1 LSRKNQNT
9 GGPYMHFYT
18 TRSVDENQ
26 DNETLKD
33 ITKSGKQ
40 RPWREKKLDNVGYA
54 DILEILKIKKA
65 YNVKQC
71 GNVLEFKPS
80 EDGYLKLY
88 KTWFCK
94 SKLCPVCNWRRAMK
108 NSSQAQKVIE
118 EVVKEKPKA
127 RWLFLTLSTKN
138 AIDGKTLE
146 NSLKEMT
153 KAFHKLFKYKKVSK
167 NLIGFMRSTEVTV
180 NKKDGSYNQHMH
192 VLLCVENSYFKNK
205 ENYISQ
211 EEWVGLWQKALR
223 VDYKP
228 VANIKAI
235 KPNKKGDK
243 DIQAAIKET
252 SKYSVKSSDYLTGNQ
267 EKDAEIVQDLEQ
279 GLHRKRMLSYGG
291 LLKQKHKI
299 LNLDDAENGDLI
311 KTSDDETITE
321 EEEKAHS
328 ITAIWNF
335 EKQNYFLKNM

>member
-1 LSRKNQNT
+1 
-9 GGPYMHFYT
+9 
-18 TRSVDENQ
+18 
-26 DNETLKD
+26 
-33 ITKSGKQ
+33 
-40 RPWREKKLDNVGYA
+40 
-54 DILEILKIKKA
+54 
-65 YNVKQC
+65 
-71 GNVLEFKPS
+71 
-80 EDGYLKLY
+80 
-88 KTWFCK
+88 
-94 SKLCPVCNWRRAMK
+94 MK
-108 NSSQAQKVIE
+108 NSSQAQKVIA

-138 AIDGKTLE
+138 SISGEHLDQ
-146 NSLKEMT
+146 SLKEMS
-153 KAFHKLFKYKKVSK
+153 KAFNKLKMYAKVKK
-167 NLIGFMRSTEVTV
+167 NLVGFMRSTEVTV

-205 ENYISQ
+205 ENYITQ
-211 EEWVGLWQKALR
+211 VEWVKLWQKALQ

-252 SKYSVKSSDYLTGNQ
+252 SKYSVKSSDYLTGNH
-267 EKDAEIVQDLEQ
+267 EKDAEIVSDLEQ

-299 LNLDDAENGDLI
+299 LNLDDAEDGNLI
-311 KTSDDETITE
+311 KTSDDEMTTD

-335 EKQNYFLKNM
+335 EKQNYFLKNV

>member
-1 LSRKNQNT
+1 
-9 GGPYMHFYT
+9 MHFNT

-26 DNETLKD
+26 DNEILKD
-33 ITKSGKQ
+33 MTKSGKQ
-40 RPWREKKLDNVGYA
+40 RPWREKKINNVSYA

-71 GNVLEFKPS
+71 GSVLEFKPS
-80 EDGYLKLY
+80 DDGYLKLY

-138 AIDGKTLE
+138 SISGEHLDQ
-146 NSLKEMT
+146 SLKEMS
-153 KAFHKLFKYKKVSK
+153 KAFNKLKMYSKVKK
-167 NLIGFMRSTEVTV
+167 NLVGFMRSTEVTV
-180 NKKDGSYNQHMH
+180 NKNDGSYNQHMH
-192 VLLCVENSYFKNK
+192 VLLCVESAYFRKK
-205 ENYISQ
+205 ENYITQ
-211 EEWVGLWQKALR
+211 EEWVDLWQKALQ

-279 GLHRKRMLSYGG
+279 GLYRKRMLSYGG

-311 KTSDDETITE
+311 KTSDDDAITD

-335 EKQNYFLKNM
+335 EKQNYFLKNV

>member
-1 LSRKNQNT
+1 MQNNHT
-9 GGPYMHFYT
+9 KY
-18 TRSVDENQ
+18 VNENQ

-33 ITKSGKQ
+33 MAKSGKQ
-40 RPWREKKLDNVGYA
+40 RPWREKKIDNVSYA

-65 YNVKQC
+65 FNVKQC
-71 GNVLEFKPS
+71 GNVLEFKPTD
-80 EDGYLKLY
+80 EGYLKLH

-108 NSSQAQKVIE
+108 NSYQAQRVIE

-127 RWLFLTLSTKN
+127 RWLFLTLSTRN
-138 AIDGKTLE
+138 AIDGEHL
-146 NSLKEMT
+146 NQSLKEMSQ
-153 KAFHKLFKYKKVSK
+153 AFNKLKMYSKVKK

-180 NKKDGSYNQHMH
+180 NKNNGSYNQHMH
-192 VLLCVENSYFKNK
+192 VLLCVENKYFRGS

-211 EEWVGLWQKALR
+211 KEWLDLWQKALR
-223 VDYKP
+223 VNYRP

-243 DIQAAIKET
+243 DIQAAIKEA
-252 SKYSVKSSDYLTGNQ
+252 SKYSVKSSDYLTGNH
-267 EKDAEIVQDLEQ
+267 EKDAEIVQDLEH
-279 GLHRKRMLSYGG
+279 GLYKKRMLSYGG
-291 LLKQKHKI
+291 LLKKKHKI
-299 LNLDDAENGDLI
+299 LNLDDAEDGNLI
-311 KTSDDETITE
+311 KTSDVEMTTD

-335 EKQNYFLKNM
+335 EKQNYFLKNV

>member
-1 LSRKNQNT
+1 MQHN
-9 GGPYMHFYT
+9 T
-18 TRSVDENQ
+18 TRYIDENQ

-33 ITKSGKQ
+33 VTKSGIQ
-40 RPWREKKLDNVGYA
+40 RPWKEKKIDNVSYA

-65 YNVKQC
+65 FNVKQC
-71 GNVLEFKPS
+71 GNVLEFKPTD
-80 EDGYLKLY
+80 EGYLKLY

-94 SKLCPVCNWRRAMK
+94 SKLCPVCNWRRSMK
-108 NSSQAQKVIE
+108 NSYQAQKVIE
-118 EVVKEKPKA
+118 AVVKEKPKA

-138 AIDGKTLE
+138 AIDGETLE
-146 NSLKEMT
+146 QSLKHLT
-153 KAFHKLFKYKKVSK
+153 KAFDRLSRYKKVK
-167 NLIGFMRSTEVTV
+167 QNLVGFLRSTEVTV
-180 NKKDGSYNQHMH
+180 NKNDGSYNQHMH

-205 ENYISQ
+205 ANYITQ
-211 EEWVGLWQKALR
+211 EEWINLWQKALQ

-279 GLHRKRMLSYGG
+279 GLYRKRMLSYGG
-291 LLKQKHKI
+291 LLKQKHKL
-299 LNLDDAENGDLI
+299 LNLDDVEEGNLI
-311 KTSDDETITE
+311 QTSDEEKTTE
-321 EEEKAHS
+321 EEQKAHS

-335 EKQNYFLKNM
+335 EKQNYFLKNL